1 MGSISMHITPST
13 ALPIRHFRA
22 RVSCCSSGNFVFP
35 PFVRIACDCRII
47 VIVDCLMAFQIEK
60 MLELISLLSILEQSF
75 VGKCSD
81 YDCLFDYSWWRQQIN
96 KRMWHVSFIKDVAA
110 TEPPM
115 HLHHLLKVLQ
125 TRGET
130 IISPGAKQGLIP
142 LAIPLS
148 KNSSGSVTA
157 LLRWPTAPP
166 GMDMPVVE
174 VWRSGVRLIARN
186 VDEYIH
192 RILVE
197 EDAQELTELYRAS
210 GEAGEK
216 LYEKDLLERKVL
228 RHFDEGDHV
237 SAMVTGEF
245 YTKKDLFPGFGRPF
259 VYYANILQ
267 KVGRNVEAK
276 DAARVALRSPWWTLG
291 CPYEEVA
298 SIAQWEDEQ
307 IEFIREKVSDEGRF
321 EDLHKGKAPIQVALD
336 VAAFLLDLASI
347 EGTWSESLNHIA
359 KCYEEAGL
367 HHISNFVLYTD

>member
-1 MGSISMHITPST
+1 MG
-13 ALPIRHFRA
+13 
-22 RVSCCSSGNFVFP
+22 
-35 PFVRIACDCRII
+35 
-47 VIVDCLMAFQIEK
+47 
-60 MLELISLLSILEQSF
+60 SLLSPSTTLPLRHIKASF
-75 VGKCSD
+75 SCS
-81 YDCLFDYSWWRQQIN
+81 CSSSG
-96 KRMWHVSFIKDVAA
+96 HVTFIKDVAA

-115 HLHHLLKVLQ
+115 HLPHLLKVLQ

-174 VWRSGVRLIARN
+174 VWRSGVRLIAKN
-186 VDEYIH
+186 VDEYLH

-197 EDAQELTELYRAS
+197 EDAQELTDLYLAS
-210 GEAGEK
+210 AEAGEK
-216 LYEKDLLERKVL
+216 LYRKGAFAESQIENLDVYVLKKVGLFPDVLERKVL
-228 RHFDEGDHV
+228 RHFEEGDHV
-237 SAMVTGEF
+237 SAMITGEF
-245 YTKKDLFPGFGRPF
+245 YSRTDLFPGFGRPF

-267 KVGRNVEAK
+267 KVGRNSEAK
-276 DAARVALRSPWWTLG
+276 DAARVALKSPWWTLG

-321 EDLHKGKAPIQVALD
+321 EDLKKGKDPIQVSLD

-347 EGTWSESLNHIA
+347 EGTWSESLDHIA
-359 KCYEEAGL
+359 TCYEEGGL
-367 HHISNFVLYTD
+367 HHISKFLLYKD

>member
-1 MGSISMHITPST
+1 MSSLFTPFS
-13 ALPIRHFRA
+13 ALPLRHTRA
-22 RVSCCSSGNFVFP
+22 TVSCCSSG
-35 PFVRIACDCRII
+35 
-47 VIVDCLMAFQIEK
+47 
-60 MLELISLLSILEQSF
+60 
-75 VGKCSD
+75 
-81 YDCLFDYSWWRQQIN
+81 
-96 KRMWHVSFIKDVAA
+96 HVSFIKEVAV
-110 TEPPM
+110 TEPPT

-148 KNSSGSVTA
+148 KDSSVGSVTA

-166 GMDMPVVE
+166 GYDILVRSFLVTLNYMLFEFNLLLSKNRLDMPVVE

-192 RILVE
+192 RILVQ
-197 EDAQELTELYRAS
+197 EDAQEMSELYIAS
-210 GEAGEK
+210 AEAGEK
-216 LYEKDLLERKVL
+216 LYKKGAFAESQIDNLDVYVLKKASVGLFPDVLEKKVL

-245 YTKKDLFPGFGRPF
+245 YTRKDLFPGFGRPF

-267 KVGRNVEAK
+267 KVGRDSEAK
-276 DAARVALRSPWWTLG
+276 EAAR
-291 CPYEEVA
+291 EVA

-321 EDLHKGKAPIQVALD
+321 EDLKKGKDPIQVALD

-347 EGTWSESLNHIA
+347 EGTWSESLHHIA

-367 HHISNFVLYTD
+367 KDMSNFILYTDDK

>member
-1 MGSISMHITPST
+1 MSSLFTPFS
-13 ALPIRHFRA
+13 ALPLRHTRA
-22 RVSCCSSGNFVFP
+22 TVSCYSSG
-35 PFVRIACDCRII
+35 
-47 VIVDCLMAFQIEK
+47 
-60 MLELISLLSILEQSF
+60 
-75 VGKCSD
+75 
-81 YDCLFDYSWWRQQIN
+81 
-96 KRMWHVSFIKDVAA
+96 HVSFIKEVAVI
-110 TEPPM
+110 EPPK
-115 HLHHLLKVLQ
+115 HLQHLLKVLQ

-148 KNSSGSVTA
+148 KDSSGSVTA

-166 GMDMPVVE
+166 GLDMPVVE

-197 EDAQELTELYRAS
+197 EDAQELSELYIAS
-210 GEAGEK
+210 AEAGEK
-216 LYEKDLLERKVL
+216 LYKKGAFAESQIDNLDVGLFPDVLEKKVL

-245 YTKKDLFPGFGRPF
+245 YTRKDLFPGFGRPF

-267 KVGRNVEAK
+267 KVGRDSEAK
-276 DAARVALRSPWWTLG
+276 EAAR
-291 CPYEEVA
+291 EVA

-321 EDLHKGKAPIQVALD
+321 EDLKKGKDPIQVALD

-347 EGTWSESLNHIA
+347 EGTWSESLHHIA

-367 HHISNFVLYTD
+367 KDISNFILYTDDK

>member
-1 MGSISMHITPST
+1 MSSLFTPFSA
-13 ALPIRHFRA
+13 ALPLRHTRPT
-22 RVSCCSSGNFVFP
+22 VSCCSSG
-35 PFVRIACDCRII
+35 
-47 VIVDCLMAFQIEK
+47 
-60 MLELISLLSILEQSF
+60 
-75 VGKCSD
+75 
-81 YDCLFDYSWWRQQIN
+81 
-96 KRMWHVSFIKDVAA
+96 HVSFIKDVAV

-115 HLHHLLKVLQ
+115 HLQHLLKVLQ

-148 KNSSGSVTA
+148 KDSSGSVTA

-197 EDAQELTELYRAS
+197 EDAKELSELYIAS
-210 GEAGEK
+210 EEAGEK
-216 LYEKDLLERKVL
+216 LYKKGAFAESQIDNLDVYVGLFPDVLERKVL

-267 KVGRNVEAK
+267 KVGRNSEAK
-276 DAARVALRSPWWTLG
+276 EAARVALKSP
-291 CPYEEVA
+291 C
-298 SIAQWEDEQ
+298 IAQWEDEQ

-321 EDLHKGKAPIQVALD
+321 EDLKKGKDPLQVALD

-347 EGTWSESLNHIA
+347 EGTWSESLHHIA

-367 HHISNFVLYTD
+367 KEISNFILYTDEK

>member
-1 MGSISMHITPST
+1 MASLSLHITPCIT
-13 ALPIRHFRA
+13 RPLRHIRA
-22 RVSCCSSGNFVFP
+22 RVSCCSSG
-35 PFVRIACDCRII
+35 
-47 VIVDCLMAFQIEK
+47 
-60 MLELISLLSILEQSF
+60 
-75 VGKCSD
+75 
-81 YDCLFDYSWWRQQIN
+81 
-96 KRMWHVSFIKDVAA
+96 HVSFIKDVAA
-110 TEPPM
+110 TEPPV
-115 HLHHLLKVLQ
+115 HLQHLLKVLQ

-148 KNSSGSVTA
+148 KNSSGSITA

-197 EDAQELTELYRAS
+197 EDAKDLTELYRAS
-210 GEAGEK
+210 AEAGEK
-216 LYEKDLLERKVL
+216 LYKKGAFAESQIDNLNVYVLKKVGLFPDLLEQKVL

-267 KVGRNVEAK
+267 KILICRVGRNSEAK
-276 DAARVALRSPWWTLG
+276 DAARVALKSPWWTLG
-291 CPYEEVA
+291 CPYKDVA

-307 IEFIREKVSDEGRF
+307 IEFIREKVSDEGRL
-321 EDLHKGKAPIQVALD
+321 EDLTKGKAPVQVALD

-347 EGTWSESLNHIA
+347 EGTWSESLNQIA
-359 KCYEEAGL
+359 KCYKEAGL
-367 HHISNFVLYTD
+367 HHISNFVLYTE

>member
-1 MGSISMHITPST
+1 MD
-13 ALPIRHFRA
+13 L
-22 RVSCCSSGNFVFP
+22 
-35 PFVRIACDCRII
+35 
-47 VIVDCLMAFQIEK
+47 
-60 MLELISLLSILEQSF
+60 LE
-75 VGKCSD
+75 VVAVVAG
-81 YDCLFDYSWWRQQIN
+81 
-96 KRMWHVSFIKDVAA
+96 HVSFIKEVAV
-110 TEPPM
+110 TEPPK
-115 HLHHLLKVLQ
+115 HLQHLLKVLQ

-148 KNSSGSVTA
+148 KDSSGSVTA

-166 GMDMPVVE
+166 GLDMPVVE

-197 EDAQELTELYRAS
+197 EDAQELSELYIAS
-210 GEAGEK
+210 AEAGEK
-216 LYEKDLLERKVL
+216 LYKKGAFAESQIDNLDVYVLKKVGLFPDVLEKKVL

-245 YTKKDLFPGFGRPF
+245 YTRKDLFPGFGRPF

-267 KVGRNVEAK
+267 KVGRDSEAK
-276 DAARVALRSPWWTLG
+276 EAARVALKSPWWTLG

-321 EDLHKGKAPIQVALD
+321 EDLKKGKDPIQVALD

-347 EGTWSESLNHIA
+347 EGTWSESLHHIA

-367 HHISNFVLYTD
+367 KDISNFILYTDDK

>member
-1 MGSISMHITPST
+1 MSSLFTPFS
-13 ALPIRHFRA
+13 ALPLRHTRA
-22 RVSCCSSGNFVFP
+22 TVSCCSSVSEFICN
-35 PFVRIACDCRII
+35 
-47 VIVDCLMAFQIEK
+47 
-60 MLELISLLSILEQSF
+60 ISPNITLGWGLTSR
-75 VGKCSD
+75 VVVAG
-81 YDCLFDYSWWRQQIN
+81 
-96 KRMWHVSFIKDVAA
+96 HVSFIKEVAV
-110 TEPPM
+110 TEPPT
-115 HLHHLLKVLQ
+115 HLQNLLKVLQ

-148 KNSSGSVTA
+148 KDSSGSVTA

-166 GMDMPVVE
+166 GLDMPVVE

-197 EDAQELTELYRAS
+197 EDAQEMSELYIAS
-210 GEAGEK
+210 AEAGEK
-216 LYEKDLLERKVL
+216 LYKKGAFAESQIDNLDVYVLKKASVGLFPDVLEKKVL

-245 YTKKDLFPGFGRPF
+245 YTRKDLFPGFGRPF

-267 KVGRNVEAK
+267 KVGRDSEAK
-276 DAARVALRSPWWTLG
+276 EAAR
-291 CPYEEVA
+291 EVA

-321 EDLHKGKAPIQVALD
+321 EDLKKGKDPIQVALD

-347 EGTWSESLNHIA
+347 EGTWSESLHHIA

-367 HHISNFVLYTD
+367 KDMSNFILYTDDK

>member
-1 MGSISMHITPST
+1 MASLSLRITPCT
-13 ALPIRHFRA
+13 TPPLRHTRA
-22 RVSCCSSGNFVFP
+22 RVSCCSSG
-35 PFVRIACDCRII
+35 
-47 VIVDCLMAFQIEK
+47 
-60 MLELISLLSILEQSF
+60 
-75 VGKCSD
+75 
-81 YDCLFDYSWWRQQIN
+81 
-96 KRMWHVSFIKDVAA
+96 HVSFIKDVAA

-115 HLHHLLKVLQ
+115 HLQHLLKVLQ

-148 KNSSGSVTA
+148 KNSSGSITA

-166 GMDMPVVE
+166 GLDMPVVE

-210 GEAGEK
+210 AEAGEK
-216 LYEKDLLERKVL
+216 LYRKGAFAESQIDNLDVYVLKKVGLFPDLLERKVL
-228 RHFDEGDHV
+228 RHFDEGDHI

-267 KVGRNVEAK
+267 KVGRNSEAK
-276 DAARVALRSPWWTLG
+276 DAARVALKSPWWTLG
-291 CPYEEVA
+291 CSYEEVA
-298 SIAQWEDEQ
+298 TIAQWEDEQ
-307 IEFIREKVSDEGRF
+307 IEFVREKVSDEGRL
-321 EDLHKGKAPIQVALD
+321 EDLTKGKAPIQVALD

-347 EGTWSESLNHIA
+347 EGTWSESVNQIA
-359 KCYEEAGL
+359 KCYKEAGL
-367 HHISNFVLYTD
+367 LEISNFILYTE

>member
-1 MGSISMHITPST
+1 MSSLLLHIAPST
-13 ALPIRHFRA
+13 AFPIRHIRA
-22 RVSCCSSGNFVFP
+22 RVSCCSSG
-35 PFVRIACDCRII
+35 
-47 VIVDCLMAFQIEK
+47 
-60 MLELISLLSILEQSF
+60 
-75 VGKCSD
+75 
-81 YDCLFDYSWWRQQIN
+81 
-96 KRMWHVSFIKDVAA
+96 HVSFIKDVAA
-110 TEPPM
+110 SEPPM

-142 LAIPLS
+142 IAIPLS

-197 EDAQELTELYRAS
+197 EDVQELTELYRAS
-210 GEAGEK
+210 AEAGEK
-216 LYEKDLLERKVL
+216 LYKKGAFAESQIDNLDVYVLKKVGLFPDLLERKVL
-228 RHFDEGDHV
+228 RHFKEGDHV

-267 KVGRNVEAK
+267 KVGRNSEAK
-276 DAARVALRSPWWTLG
+276 DAARVALKSPWWTLG

-321 EDLHKGKAPIQVALD
+321 EDLKKGKDPIQVALD

-347 EGTWSESLNHIA
+347 EGTWSESLNYIA
-359 KCYEEAGL
+359 KCYKEAGL
-367 HHISNFVLYTD
+367 DHISNFILYTD

>member
-1 MGSISMHITPST
+1 MSSLFTPFS
-13 ALPIRHFRA
+13 ALPLRHTRA
-22 RVSCCSSGNFVFP
+22 TVSCCSSG
-35 PFVRIACDCRII
+35 
-47 VIVDCLMAFQIEK
+47 
-60 MLELISLLSILEQSF
+60 
-75 VGKCSD
+75 
-81 YDCLFDYSWWRQQIN
+81 
-96 KRMWHVSFIKDVAA
+96 HVSFIKDVAV

-115 HLHHLLKVLQ
+115 HLQHLLKVLQ

-148 KNSSGSVTA
+148 KDSSGSVTA

-197 EDAQELTELYRAS
+197 EDAQELSELYIAS
-210 GEAGEK
+210 AEAGEK
-216 LYEKDLLERKVL
+216 LYKKGAFAESQIDNLDVYVLKKVGLFPDVLEKKVL

-245 YTKKDLFPGFGRPF
+245 YTRKDLFPGFGRPF

-267 KVGRNVEAK
+267 KVGRDSEAK
-276 DAARVALRSPWWTLG
+276 EAARVALKSPWWTLG

-321 EDLHKGKAPIQVALD
+321 EDLKKGKDPIQVALD

-347 EGTWSESLNHIA
+347 EGTWSESLHHIA

-367 HHISNFVLYTD
+367 KDISNFILYTDDK

>member
-1 MGSISMHITPST
+1 MSSLFTPFS
-13 ALPIRHFRA
+13 ALPLRQTRA
-22 RVSCCSSGNFVFP
+22 TVSCCSSG
-35 PFVRIACDCRII
+35 
-47 VIVDCLMAFQIEK
+47 
-60 MLELISLLSILEQSF
+60 
-75 VGKCSD
+75 
-81 YDCLFDYSWWRQQIN
+81 
-96 KRMWHVSFIKDVAA
+96 HVSFIKEVAV
-110 TEPPM
+110 TEPPT
-115 HLHHLLKVLQ
+115 HLQHLLKVLQ

-130 IISPGAKQGLIP
+130 IISPGTKQGLIP

-148 KNSSGSVTA
+148 KDSSGSVTA

-166 GMDMPVVE
+166 GLDMPVVE

-197 EDAQELTELYRAS
+197 EDAQEMSELYIAS
-210 GEAGEK
+210 AEAGEK
-216 LYEKDLLERKVL
+216 LYKKGAFAESQIDNLDVYVLKKVGLFPDVLEKKVL

-245 YTKKDLFPGFGRPF
+245 YTRKDLFPGFGRPF

-267 KVGRNVEAK
+267 KVGRDSEAK
-276 DAARVALRSPWWTLG
+276 EAARVALKSPWWTLG

-321 EDLHKGKAPIQVALD
+321 EDLKKGKDPIQVALD

-347 EGTWSESLNHIA
+347 EGTWSESLHHIA

-367 HHISNFVLYTD
+367 KDMSNFILYTDDK

>member
-1 MGSISMHITPST
+1 MSSLFTPFS
-13 ALPIRHFRA
+13 ALPLRHTRA
-22 RVSCCSSGNFVFP
+22 TVSCCSSG
-35 PFVRIACDCRII
+35 
-47 VIVDCLMAFQIEK
+47 
-60 MLELISLLSILEQSF
+60 
-75 VGKCSD
+75 
-81 YDCLFDYSWWRQQIN
+81 
-96 KRMWHVSFIKDVAA
+96 HVSFIKEVAV
-110 TEPPM
+110 TEPPK
-115 HLHHLLKVLQ
+115 HLQHLLKVLQ

-148 KNSSGSVTA
+148 KDSSGSVTA

-166 GMDMPVVE
+166 GLDMPVVE

-197 EDAQELTELYRAS
+197 EDAQELSELYIAS
-210 GEAGEK
+210 AEAGEK
-216 LYEKDLLERKVL
+216 LYKKGAFAESQIDNLDVYVLKKVGLFPDVLEKKVL

-245 YTKKDLFPGFGRPF
+245 YTRKDLFPGFGRPF

-267 KVGRNVEAK
+267 KVGRDSEAK
-276 DAARVALRSPWWTLG
+276 EAARVALKSPWWTLG

-321 EDLHKGKAPIQVALD
+321 EDLKKGKDPIQVALD

-347 EGTWSESLNHIA
+347 EGTWSESLHHIA

-367 HHISNFVLYTD
+367 KDISNFILYTDDK

>member
-1 MGSISMHITPST
+1 MSSLFTPFS
-13 ALPIRHFRA
+13 ALPLRHTRA
-22 RVSCCSSGNFVFP
+22 TVSCSSSG
-35 PFVRIACDCRII
+35 
-47 VIVDCLMAFQIEK
+47 
-60 MLELISLLSILEQSF
+60 
-75 VGKCSD
+75 
-81 YDCLFDYSWWRQQIN
+81 
-96 KRMWHVSFIKDVAA
+96 HVSFIKDVAV
-110 TEPPM
+110 TEPPT

-148 KNSSGSVTA
+148 KDSSGSVTA

-197 EDAQELTELYRAS
+197 EDAQELSELYIAS
-210 GEAGEK
+210 AEAGEK
-216 LYEKDLLERKVL
+216 LYKKGAFAESQIKNLDVYVLKKVGMFPDVLERKVL

-245 YTKKDLFPGFGRPF
+245 YSKKDLFPGFGRPF

-267 KVGRNVEAK
+267 KVGRTSEAK
-276 DAARVALRSPWWTLG
+276 EAARVALKSPWWTLG
-291 CPYEEVA
+291 CPYEA
-298 SIAQWEDEQ
+298 CQSLFSSS
-307 IEFIREKVSDEGRF
+307 FIV
-321 EDLHKGKAPIQVALD
+321 L
-336 VAAFLLDLASI
+336 
-347 EGTWSESLNHIA
+347 
-359 KCYEEAGL
+359 CYIFSKRR
-367 HHISNFVLYTD
+367 H

>member
-1 MGSISMHITPST
+1 MGSLVMHMTPFN
-13 ALPIRHFRA
+13 ALPLRHIRA
-22 RVSCCSSGNFVFP
+22 SVSCCSSG
-35 PFVRIACDCRII
+35 
-47 VIVDCLMAFQIEK
+47 
-60 MLELISLLSILEQSF
+60 
-75 VGKCSD
+75 
-81 YDCLFDYSWWRQQIN
+81 
-96 KRMWHVSFIKDVAA
+96 HVSFIKDVAA

-115 HLHHLLKVLQ
+115 HLPHLLKVLQ

-148 KNSSGSVTA
+148 KDSSGLVTA

-197 EDAQELTELYRAS
+197 EDAQELTELYHAS
-210 GEAGEK
+210 AEAGEK
-216 LYEKDLLERKVL
+216 LYTKGAFAESQIENLDVYVLKKVGLFPDVLERKVL
-228 RHFDEGDHV
+228 RHFEEGDHV

-245 YTKKDLFPGFGRPF
+245 YTRKDLFPGFGRPF

-267 KVGRNVEAK
+267 KLGRNSEAK
-276 DAARVALRSPWWTLG
+276 DAARVALKSPWWTLG

-307 IEFIREKVSDEGRF
+307 IEFIREKVSEEGRF
-321 EDLHKGKAPIQVALD
+321 EDLKKGKDPIQVALD

-347 EGTWSESLNHIA
+347 EGTWSESVDHIA

-367 HHISNFVLYTD
+367 HDISKFVLYTDPK

>member
-1 MGSISMHITPST
+1 MSSLFTPFS
-13 ALPIRHFRA
+13 ALPLRQTRA
-22 RVSCCSSGNFVFP
+22 TVSCCSSG
-35 PFVRIACDCRII
+35 
-47 VIVDCLMAFQIEK
+47 
-60 MLELISLLSILEQSF
+60 
-75 VGKCSD
+75 
-81 YDCLFDYSWWRQQIN
+81 
-96 KRMWHVSFIKDVAA
+96 HVSFIKEVAV
-110 TEPPM
+110 TEPPT
-115 HLHHLLKVLQ
+115 HLQHLLKVLQ

-130 IISPGAKQGLIP
+130 IISPGTKQGLIP

-148 KNSSGSVTA
+148 KDSSGSVTA

-166 GMDMPVVE
+166 GYDILVRSFLVTLNYMLFEFNLLLSKNRLDMPVVE

-197 EDAQELTELYRAS
+197 EDAQEMSELYIAS
-210 GEAGEK
+210 AEAGEK
-216 LYEKDLLERKVL
+216 LYKKGAFAESQIDNLDVYVLKKVGLFPDVLEKKVL

-245 YTKKDLFPGFGRPF
+245 YTRKDLFPGFGRPF

-267 KVGRNVEAK
+267 KVGRDSEAK
-276 DAARVALRSPWWTLG
+276 EAARVALKSPWWTLG

-321 EDLHKGKAPIQVALD
+321 EDLKKGKDPIQVALD

-347 EGTWSESLNHIA
+347 EGTWSESLHHIA

-367 HHISNFVLYTD
+367 KDMSNFILYTDDK

>member
-1 MGSISMHITPST
+1 MSSLFTPFS
-13 ALPIRHFRA
+13 ALPLRHTRA
-22 RVSCCSSGNFVFP
+22 TVSCCSSG
-35 PFVRIACDCRII
+35 
-47 VIVDCLMAFQIEK
+47 
-60 MLELISLLSILEQSF
+60 
-75 VGKCSD
+75 
-81 YDCLFDYSWWRQQIN
+81 
-96 KRMWHVSFIKDVAA
+96 HVSFIKDVAV

-148 KNSSGSVTA
+148 KDSSGSVTA

-197 EDAQELTELYRAS
+197 EDAQELSELYIAS
-210 GEAGEK
+210 AEAGEK
-216 LYEKDLLERKVL
+216 LYKKGAFAESQIDNLDVYVLKKVGLFPDVLERKVL

-267 KVGRNVEAK
+267 KVGRNSEAK
-276 DAARVALRSPWWTLG
+276 ESARVALKSPWWTLG

-298 SIAQWEDEQ
+298 SIAQWDDEQ

-321 EDLHKGKAPIQVALD
+321 EDLKKGKDPMQVAVD

-347 EGTWSESLNHIA
+347 EGTWSESLHHIA

-367 HHISNFVLYTD
+367 KDISNFILYTDDK

>member
-1 MGSISMHITPST
+1 MSSLFTPFS
-13 ALPIRHFRA
+13 ALPLRHTRA
-22 RVSCCSSGNFVFP
+22 TVSCCSSG
-35 PFVRIACDCRII
+35 
-47 VIVDCLMAFQIEK
+47 
-60 MLELISLLSILEQSF
+60 
-75 VGKCSD
+75 
-81 YDCLFDYSWWRQQIN
+81 
-96 KRMWHVSFIKDVAA
+96 HVSFIKEVAV
-110 TEPPM
+110 TEPPT

-148 KNSSGSVTA
+148 KDSSGSVTA

-166 GMDMPVVE
+166 GYDILVRSFLVTLNYMLFEFNLLLSKNRLDMPVVE

-192 RILVE
+192 RILVQ
-197 EDAQELTELYRAS
+197 EDAQEMSELYIAS
-210 GEAGEK
+210 AEAGEK
-216 LYEKDLLERKVL
+216 LYKKGAFAESQIDNLDVYVLKKVGLFPDVLEKKVL

-245 YTKKDLFPGFGRPF
+245 YTRKDLFPGFGRPF

-267 KVGRNVEAK
+267 KVGRDSEAK
-276 DAARVALRSPWWTLG
+276 EAARVALKSPWWTLG

-321 EDLHKGKAPIQVALD
+321 EDLKKGKDPIQVALD

-347 EGTWSESLNHIA
+347 EGTWSESLHHIA

-367 HHISNFVLYTD
+367 KDMSNFILYTDDK